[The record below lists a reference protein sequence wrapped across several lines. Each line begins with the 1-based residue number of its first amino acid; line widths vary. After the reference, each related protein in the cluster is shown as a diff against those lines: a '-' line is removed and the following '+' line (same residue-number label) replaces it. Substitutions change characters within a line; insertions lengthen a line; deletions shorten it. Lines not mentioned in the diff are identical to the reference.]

1 MVLRKQICQ
10 QCKELNSILLS
21 LKVCLKIARGK
32 MFDGEM
38 KLDDIELK
46 SMSKL
51 FEYEKLAR
59 EIDGCED
66 LDTLKHLVKLSIKL
80 MFKQQETLTII

>member
-1 MVLRKQICQ
+1 
-10 QCKELNSILLS
+10 
-21 LKVCLKIARGK
+21 

-80 MFKQQETLTII
+80 MFKQQETLTLI

>member
-1 MVLRKQICQ
+1 
-10 QCKELNSILLS
+10 
-21 LKVCLKIARGK
+21 

>member
-1 MVLRKQICQ
+1 
-10 QCKELNSILLS
+10 
-21 LKVCLKIARGK
+21 

-66 LDTLKHLVKLSIKL
+66 IDTLKHLVKLSIKL
-80 MFKQQETLTII
+80 MFKQQETLTVI